1 MYLGP
6 SLASPASFADISTM
20 GVNGVTWRQLSSLPP
35 SCEHVYVRVERVG
48 SALACTGSY
57 GTLQVPP
64 SLLGRV
70 SDAKVLEDLRGQVP
84 PESFLVPPRPPWV
97 LCEVTAL
104 ATGVERWSVRK
115 VVMAMLV

>member
-1 MYLGP
+1 M
-6 SLASPASFADISTM
+6 
-20 GVNGVTWRQLSSLPP
+20 
-35 SCEHVYVRVERVG
+35 RVERVG

-84 PESFLVPPRPPWV
+84 PESCSGPSMTSLCLMYKEDALVTV
-97 LCEVTAL
+97 LEVEFAWQ
-104 ATGVERWSVRK
+104 TG
-115 VVMAMLV
+115 